1 MFLSISD
8 VVESVAFL
16 FELWIDTSFYIA
28 FFMSLYCNLT
38 IYVVTAITI
47 EYISDKVTKDNNFG
61 KYINERPFKNGQ
73 RKHELK
79 KGLIACIIFS
89 KPHSSEVI

>member
-47 EYISDKVTKDNNFG
+47 EYISNKVTQHNNFG
-61 KYINERPFKNGQ
+61 KYINERPF
-73 RKHELK
+73 
-79 KGLIACIIFS
+79 
-89 KPHSSEVI
+89 